1 MGVEMANEGNVPDFD
16 LKIPSLD
23 LDLPEPDMNSGGSD
37 LSSAV
42 SAADLKLDAPLDL
55 PGSSTGQSG
64 AASSNKPANKKADK
78 KPMKMPKLAI
88 PKLAVP
94 KIAMPKISVPKLAI
108 PKVTKPR
115 IAKPRAAKPTAAT
128 PKTAQ
133 PKMNRPKVARPKM
146 QRLPRAAVL
155 PVSLNAL
162 SIVILFFLTGILFLF
177 EVPINVVPDL
187 TLTTYVQSLWLVVGC
202 LIIVA
207 MLQDIKTA
215 LVLIGI
221 DLAMIATIFPTL
233 WLLLE
238 LPMNPMYLFVIGMIV
253 LLALVVVPLNVTNAL
268 KPAPKPA
275 GATPAAPASKGPRTV
290 S

>member
-1 MGVEMANEGNVPDFD
+1 MANEGNVPDFD

-23 LDLPEPDMNSGGSD
+23 LDLPEPDLNSGGSD
-37 LSSAV
+37 LSPAV

-55 PGSSTGQSG
+55 PGSSMEQNG
-64 AASSNKPANKKADK
+64 AASSGKSASKKAGK
-78 KPMKMPKLAI
+78 TPVKL

-94 KIAMPKISVPKLAI
+94 KLAVPKFAVPKIFVPKLAI

-115 IAKPRAAKPTAAT
+115 IAKPKATKPTAAT
-128 PKTAQ
+128 PKTTQ
-133 PKMNRPKVARPKM
+133 PKLNRPKAARPKM

-177 EVPINVVPDL
+177 EVPINAVPDL

-233 WLLLE
+233 WLLME

-253 LLALVVVPLNVTNAL
+253 LLALVVVPLNVTKAR

-275 GATPAAPASKGPRTV
+275 GAAPAAPAPKGPRTV